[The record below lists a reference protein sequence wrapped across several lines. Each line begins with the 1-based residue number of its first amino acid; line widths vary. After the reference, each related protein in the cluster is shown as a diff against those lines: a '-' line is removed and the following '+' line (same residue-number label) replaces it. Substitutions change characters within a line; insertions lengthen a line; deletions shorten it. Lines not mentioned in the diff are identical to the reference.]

1 MSDACLGLSALPV
14 QQNSRPPRDRAGAAR
29 PKGSCIWGAHV
40 CMSCEELRMDM
51 GVNLCVSAL
60 KFNINCSDENQ
71 SCWILLNF
79 LLRKKNSSPFLLQ
92 LENPMQSHYNMRRKN
107 PQAPANFRCEINCKK
122 KKGTEAVQQG
132 CGLDPQPSHT
142 EIIDCSGQWEK
153 TPTISSLKTE
163 TNWTSMLTS
172 SLASGGI

>member
-1 MSDACLGLSALPV
+1 MSDACLGLSALPL
-14 QQNSRPPRDRAGAAR
+14 QQNLCPPRDRAGAAR
-29 PKGSCIWGAHV
+29 PKGSCIWGARV
-40 CMSCEELRMDM
+40 CMPCEELRMDM

-60 KFNINCSDENQ
+60 KFNINFSDENQ

-122 KKGTEAVQQG
+122 KKRELKQRNRSLRFHFLASELKKIHCWSVVSL
-132 CGLDPQPSHT
+132 GLP
-142 EIIDCSGQWEK
+142 GQW
-153 TPTISSLKTE
+153 LVME
-163 TNWTSMLTS
+163 TVQ
-172 SLASGGI
+172 